1 MKRVVCALLSFV
13 IIVDLF
19 LIYPDFTAKAE
30 SVYVK
35 KIVSVVYDDSGSMA
49 SYGSPNW
56 SYASYAMQAFT
67 SLLNS
72 DDQLYITYMSQVEDN
87 PNYSP
92 QAIDLSEFKIQS
104 SIDSIRKHDTIG
116 NTPYSAID
124 VAYNKLKSVSDS
136 NERTQYW
143 LVVITDG
150 AFQDQSGEI
159 STKEL
164 NSKFSSITK
173 EKMPNGTTPQ
183 MTYMAIGKGAVK
195 PKGDASSGIYVY
207 ESVGSVDI
215 VKTMSDIA
223 DRVSGRSRLDKS
235 CITKTAADTITV
247 ESAIPLFNIAVLS
260 QNADAKIAKASYEN
274 GKDLKISRNVSISYP
289 QMDQLT
295 TDKSLKAGA
304 FMIKDPNANISAGK
318 YTIKFDKKIDLEN
331 LDILFEPA
339 LELQMIVSSG
349 NKEIKTLS
357 ELSNKHSGEKID
369 VRCEIY
375 EVGSNKQISPSLLP
389 KGTTFDI
396 SVFENGQAKA
406 QSSSSDMT
414 LNGIELHNVPTNIVG
429 SVTINGFNPITVS
442 TGVFTPKDAVAYT
455 IDVSTDDKISLT
467 MEELKSNTKKV
478 YFTIYADGKKLSASD
493 VKNVAFSVDTKI
505 PGTISYETDG
515 RISFTP
521 TYKEPVTAIPIGDVL
536 IKGVVNDKV
545 SAETTIY
552 IKPIEYTLRCTTAE
566 ENEVIRTKLRENKTG
581 ITFELLADD
590 KKLDKEAVEAAN
602 IKFNMNSP
610 YDEKLSLDVQI
621 DDDGTITAVPYRDK
635 WEWFNA
641 YIIPTGDLTI
651 TADFN
656 GVTADGKLVIGE
668 DLLYELIFNLLTPL
682 AIFLF
687 ILGHITKKRF
697 NYFAS
702 IRTNTRNNEYGL
714 SASQGG
720 WRYNSLFTPK
730 AFIPFITDTKTIKG
744 VRFYA
749 NSRLWQPKM
758 ISVKVSQCPRYSGK
772 VSAKLS
778 HKKPISISTSQ
789 FKKFKDTDKRFDMY
803 YGTTILASS
812 NQDLDKCKF
821 FLYTK

>member
-1 MKRVVCALLSFV
+1 MKRIISVLMSFV
-13 IIVDLF
+13 IIADLF
-19 LIYPDFTAKAE
+19 LIYPDFTVKAE

-49 SYGSPNW
+49 SFDSPNW
-56 SYASYAMQAFT
+56 AYASYAMQAFT
-67 SLLNS
+67 SLLNN
-72 DDQLYITYMSQVEDN
+72 DDQLYITYMSQVEDD

-92 QAIDLSEFKIQS
+92 QTIDLSESKIQS
-104 SIDSIRKHDTIG
+104 SIDSIRKHDNIG

-124 VAYNKLKSVSDS
+124 VAYNKLKSVSDN

-150 AFQDQSGEI
+150 AFQDYSGDI
-159 STKEL
+159 STSEL

-183 MTYMAIGKGAVK
+183 MTYMAIGEGAVK
-195 PKGDASSGIYVY
+195 PNEDASNGIYVY

-223 DRVSGRSRLDKS
+223 DKVSGRSRLDKS

-247 ESAIPLFNIAVLS
+247 ESTIPLFNIAVLS

-274 GKDLKISRNVSISYP
+274 GKDLKISRDVSISYP

-304 FMIKDPNANISAGK
+304 FMIKDPSANISAGK
-318 YTIKFDKKIDLEN
+318 YTIKFNKKIDLDN
-331 LDILFEPA
+331 IDILFEPA
-339 LELQMIVSSG
+339 LELRMTISSN
-349 NKEIKTLS
+349 NKEIKPLS
-357 ELSNKHSGEKID
+357 ELSNKRSGEKID
-369 VRCEIY
+369 VHCAVY
-375 EVGSNKQISPSLLP
+375 EVGSDKEISPSLLP
-389 KGTTFDI
+389 KGTTLDI

-442 TGVFTPKDAVAYT
+442 TGVFTPKDAVSYT
-455 IDVSTDDKISLT
+455 IDVSTDGKISLT
-467 MEELKSNTKKV
+467 MDELKSNTPKV
-478 YFTIYADGKKLSASD
+478 YFTIYADGKKLSAGEAKS
-493 VKNVAFSVDTKI
+493 VPFSVDTKV
-505 PGTISYETDG
+505 PGTISYENDG

-521 TYKEPVTAIPIGDVL
+521 TYKDPVTAIPTGDVS

-552 IKPIEYTLRCTTAE
+552 IKPIEYTLRCTTTDE
-566 ENEVIRTKLRENKTG
+566 KEVIRTKLKENKTG
-581 ITFELLADD
+581 ISFELLADD
-590 KKLDKEAVEAAN
+590 KKLDKEAVEAAD
-602 IKFNMNSP
+602 IKYSMNSP
-610 YDEKLSLDVQI
+610 YDEKLEFDVQI
-621 DDDGTITAVPYRDK
+621 NDDGTITVIPYRDS
-635 WEWFNA
+635 WEWLNA
-641 YIIPTGDLTI
+641 YTVSTGDLTI
-651 TADFN
+651 TADYN
-656 GVTADGKLVIGE
+656 GITADGKLSISE
-668 DLLYELIFNLLTPL
+668 DLLYELIFNFLIPL
-682 AIFLF
+682 AIILF

-720 WRYNSLFTPK
+720 WRYNSLFTIT
-730 AFIPFITDTKTIKG
+730 AFIPYITDRKTIKG
-744 VRFYA
+744 VKFYA
-749 NSRLWQPKM
+749 NSRLWQPKTV
-758 ISVKVSQCPRYSGK
+758 SVKVSQCPRYSGK

-778 HKKPISISTSQ
+778 QKKPISISTSQ
-789 FKKFKDTDKRFDMY
+789 FKKFKDTDKRFDLY

-812 NQDLDKCKF
+812 NQELDKCKF